1 MSGPGHLRRP
11 TGWLQ
16 AAYLAKVVS
25 LDDPGG
31 LHRVRVRLFAF
42 DDVTNQDAPLWA
54 RVVCPFA
61 GLDRGAFLMP
71 DVDDE
76 VLVVFQ
82 NGDPSYP
89 LVLGG
94 LWNGSSTPPAQFENG
109 QNRYK
114 VIRSRNGVKIT
125 LDDRQGRETFIAETP
140 AGQKITLED
149 GPGKITIKDSN
160 GNSIELDSSGIT
172 ISAAA
177 NVKLTAA
184 KVDVSAGLVNVDT
197 AMAKF
202 SGVVKCETLIA
213 TSVVS
218 ASYTP
223 GAGNIW

>member
-1 MSGPGHLRRP
+1 MDRARFPTRP
-11 TGWLQ
+11 AAWLQ
-16 AAYLAKVVS
+16 AAYLAQVVS
-25 LDDPGG
+25 LTDPQS
-31 LHRVRVRLFAF
+31 LNRVQVRLIAF
-42 DDVTNQDAPLWA
+42 DDCTNQDAPMWA

-61 GLDRGAFLMP
+61 GNNRGAFLMP
-71 DVDDE
+71 EVDDE

-94 LWNGSSTPPAQFENG
+94 LWNGSSTSPADLQNG

-114 VIRSRNGVKIT
+114 VIRSRNGVKLT
-125 LDDRQGRETFIAETP
+125 MEDQQGQEKFIVETP
-140 AGQKITLED
+140 GGQKITLED
-149 GPGKITIKDSN
+149 GPGKITIEDSN
-160 GNSIELDSSGIT
+160 GNSIKLESSGIT
-172 ISAAA
+172 VNAAA
-177 NVKLTAA
+177 KVTVTTP
-184 KVDVSAGLVNVDT
+184 KVDVSAGMVNVDT

-213 TSVVS
+213 TSVIS